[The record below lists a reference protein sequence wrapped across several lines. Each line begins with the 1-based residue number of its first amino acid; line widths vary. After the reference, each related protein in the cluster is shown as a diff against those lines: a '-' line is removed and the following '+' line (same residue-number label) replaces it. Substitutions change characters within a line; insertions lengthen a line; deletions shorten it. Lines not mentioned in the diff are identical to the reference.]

1 MLTQHNTAAQCSS
14 GASLS
19 PHGCLPSFGA
29 GREPGFPRAKGYL
42 QGDNADGTISSAQL
56 LSAWLTIAL

>member
-14 GASLS
+14 EASLS
-19 PHGCLPSFGA
+19 PHGCFPSFGA

-42 QGDNADGTISSAQL
+42 QEDNADGTISSAQL